1 MAEGSYRAIVYHGY
15 LNMNIQQFDF
25 EIDLL
30 QAILWQY
37 NEAINL
43 QTILKNEEN
52 FYQKNHTDFW
62 NDWYNDV
69 FNLQTANDFGLSVWA
84 IILQLPIQLTPPPSD
99 NDRIWGFGQ
108 YRKNFENGNF
118 NPNAGSSGLTT
129 TEKRIVL
136 QLRYYQLVCN
146 AAIPNTNRFLN
157 FVFKDLGD
165 FYVLENFNMHIT
177 VVIGFNINI
186 TLLQFIQ
193 QHDLIPRSAGVG
205 IKYIYKD
212 QKVWGF
218 GQYRKN
224 FNNGNFLGDI

>member
-1 MAEGSYRAIVYHGY
+1 
-15 LNMNIQQFDF
+15 MNIQQFNFDM
-25 EIDLL
+25 DLL

-43 QTILKNEEN
+43 QTILTQEQD
-52 FYQKNHTDFW
+52 FYQINHTDFW
-62 NDWYNDV
+62 NDWYNNV

-84 IILQLPIQLTPPPSD
+84 IILQLPIQLNPPPSE

-118 NPNAGSSGLTT
+118 NATADSSSLTT
-129 TEKRIVL
+129 EEKRIVL
-136 QLRYYQLVCN
+136 KLRYYQLVSN
-146 AAIPNTNRFLN
+146 AAIPNTNRFLS

-165 FYVLENFNMHIT
+165 FYILENFGMHIT
-177 VVIGFNINI
+177 VVVGFNINI
-186 TLLQFIQ
+186 TLIEFIK

-205 IKYIYKD
+205 IKYIYKN
-212 QKVWGF
+212 QQVWGF

-224 FNNGNFLGDI
+224 FNNGNFIGDI